1 VVKPA
6 ETWVAIAAAA
16 RRRGGAVVELAAVVD
31 IEPLISKVSYS

>member
-6 ETWVAIAAAA
+6 ETRVAIAAA
-16 RRRGGAVVELAAVVD
+16 RRGGAVVELAAVVD